1 MRAGPGAAY
10 PGAMAS
16 QAAPQPFLYDA
27 VAFSAHP
34 DDAEMAM
41 GGTLAALT
49 SAGRRVAIVS
59 LTRGE
64 LGTYGT
70 AEEREQ
76 EAAAAARILG
86 CELRWL
92 DFPDGGVFDDV
103 PNRHRLVEV
112 LRELRPR
119 VVFAPY
125 PYTRTSHRDGRSN
138 ADHLATGLLVRE
150 ACKLARFVKLFP
162 MLAPHA
168 VQRLYSYM
176 VPDDVKPS
184 WVVDISPHVPV
195 AEAAIQAHK
204 TQLAIERWNEPILE
218 TLRTIRRATG
228 LRLGVA
234 QAEAFLCEDAIGGSA
249 LALLEM

>member
-1 MRAGPGAAY
+1 
-10 PGAMAS
+10 MAS
-16 QAAPQPFLYDA
+16 PPDGPAFFYDA

-49 SAGRRVAIVS
+49 AAGRRVAIVS

-70 AEEREQ
+70 PDDRERE
-76 EAAAAARILG
+76 AAEAARILG
-86 CELRWL
+86 CDVRLL
-92 DFPDGGVFDDV
+92 DFPDGSIFDDV

-112 LRELRPR
+112 VRDLRPR

-125 PYTRTSHRDGRSN
+125 AYARTSHRDGRSN

-150 ACKLARFVKLFP
+150 ACKLARFAKLFP
-162 MLAPHA
+162 MIPPHA
-168 VQRLYSYM
+168 VQRVYSYM
-176 VPDDVKPS
+176 LPDDVKPS
-184 WVVDISPHVPV
+184 WVVDVTAHVDTL
-195 AEAAIQAHK
+195 EAAVRAYA
-204 TQLAIERWNEPILE
+204 TQLAIDRWNEPILE
-218 TLRTIRRATG
+218 TLRTMRRAVG
-228 LRLGVA
+228 LRLGVPLG
-234 QAEAFLCEDAIGGSA
+234 EGFLCEDAVGGSA